1 MIRLLL
7 FFIFLFFISL
17 NLNSKEIKLEKII
30 DDLNKPWSLSFIDQ
44 ESVLI
49 TEKPGKLYKLNLKD
63 KKITEVN
70 HNLSVLEHGLG
81 GLLDVLY

>member
-7 FFIFLFFISL
+7 FFISFFFISL
-17 NLNSKEIKLEKII
+17 NLNSKEIKLEKTI

-49 TEKPGKLYKLNLKD
+49 TEKPGKLYKLNFYFNYML
-63 KKITEVN
+63 VG
-70 HNLSVLEHGLG
+70 HFL
-81 GLLDVLY
+81 